1 MADTKETQV
10 SIRGLLNLKV
20 DDLVEV
26 KLRSGR
32 VIVGKLRKRPV
43 LVYRGKPGIN
53 RVDLEVGDIE
63 ALEKLSD
70 DAAMFAHLPHIHSVS
85 GDRVISIKS
94 T

>member
-10 SIRGLLNLKV
+10 SIRALMNLKV
-20 DDLVEV
+20 NDLIEV

-32 VIVGKLRKRPV
+32 VIVGKLRKRPE

-53 RVDLEVGDIE
+53 RVNLEVGDVE
-63 ALEKLSD
+63 VLEKLSD
-70 DAAMFAHLPHIHSVS
+70 NAAMFAHLPHIHSVS
-85 GDRVISIKS
+85 GDRVVSIKS